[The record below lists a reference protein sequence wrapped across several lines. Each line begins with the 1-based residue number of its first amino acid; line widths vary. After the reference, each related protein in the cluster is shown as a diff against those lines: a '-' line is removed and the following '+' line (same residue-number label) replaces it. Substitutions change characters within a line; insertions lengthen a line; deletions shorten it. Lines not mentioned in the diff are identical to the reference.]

1 MKPFDCEK
9 EPLVLEA
16 VRTGEWN
23 DELRRHTTDCSA
35 CSDAALASSFLLAM
49 REEDRAEARVPHA
62 GRVWWKAQLQA
73 RRQAAERAARPITLA
88 QTAAFAFAAL
98 AFAGICVWQWPVV
111 HAWLGSLYGGWH
123 FNAAPVS
130 SFVVNLWQTSSST
143 VIMGAS
149 AVLVFLTFIAYLVW
163 KEE

>member
-9 EPLVLEA
+9 ELLVLEA

-23 DELRRHTTDCSA
+23 DELRRHAASCA
-35 CSDAALASSFLLAM
+35 VCSDAALASSFLLAM
-49 REEDRAEARVPHA
+49 REEDRTEARVPHA

-73 RRQAAERAARPITLA
+73 RRAAAERAARPITLA
-88 QTAAFAFAAL
+88 QSAAFACAAL
-98 AFAGICVWQWPVV
+98 TFVGICVWQWPAVR
-111 HAWLGSLYGGWH
+111 AWFGSLAGDS
-123 FNAAPVS
+123 NAGSAPVQN
-130 SFVVNLWQTSSST
+130 FVVNLWQTSSST

-149 AVLVFLTFIAYLVW
+149 AVLVFLTLMAYLAW

>member
-1 MKPFDCEK
+1 MKPHDCEK

-16 VRTGEWN
+16 VRTGEWTG
-23 DELRRHTTDCSA
+23 ELRDHTARCVA
-35 CSDAALASSFLLAM
+35 CGDAALAASFLLSM
-49 REEDRAEARVPHA
+49 REEDRAEARVPNA

-88 QTAAFAFAAL
+88 QTAAFACATL
-98 AFAGICVWQWPVV
+98 AFVGICIWQWSAVRS
-111 HAWLGSLYGGWH
+111 WLGSLSDGWH
-123 FNAAPVS
+123 FKAAPVS